1 MKPMLALGSHIASSY
16 NQLSNRNSR
25 SDVTITWA
33 VGRGKMPS
41 NIALRFRHLRPSLIR
56 LYSSFDQAALTLL
69 LRTKLLPHL
78 WFLHPDGA
86 FTC

>member
-1 MKPMLALGSHIASSY
+1 MKPMLALGSHITSSY

-25 SDVTITWA
+25 SDVTITRA

-41 NIALRFRHLRPSLIR
+41 NIGLRFWHLRPSLIR

-69 LRTKLLPHL
+69 RRTKLLTHL